1 MEQDKWV
8 MGDMADATCDMMTV
22 GMCESNEQGMR
33 EWDPAGRNGRVCGGI
48 PIHMVG
54 REWGMIDIR
63 KAQLKSVNQ
72 NQKNQARPVTR
83 KSNRK
88 RQG

>member
-1 MEQDKWV
+1 
-8 MGDMADATCDMMTV
+8 MGNERYGRRDVRCDDGVT

-33 EWDPAGRNGRVCGGI
+33 KWDPAGRNGRVCGGI

-54 REWGMIDIR
+54 ERVGDDR
-63 KAQLKSVNQ
+63 HSQTQLKSVNQ

>member
-1 MEQDKWV
+1 

-22 GMCESNEQGMR
+22 GMCESNEQGVR

-54 REWGMIDIR
+54 ERVGDDRHSQSPVEKR
-63 KAQLKSVNQ
+63 
-72 NQKNQARPVTR
+72 RP
-83 KSNRK
+83 KPKEPS
-88 RQG
+88 